1 MAPARSSGRRART
14 RRKAQNAPPQLP
26 VVAEDE
32 DELAPQYEQL
42 FLDPMS
48 GQPLQLYIDKDV
60 EGKDAIAQQIV
71 RHGGVVSPGYSGVLY
86 ILVDPHKESGQNLY
100 RQYAGKKNKIVV
112 HASWVHHCINDK
124 TLHGF
129 STNWAGCKVTG
140 KEQSYTALNP
150 APGPSSFP
158 VAPTTG
164 TQQPGT
170 FLPAPTQPVFH
181 GTSSLSPAV
190 HAPQMQP
197 PPTIHHLHP
206 PIQPSNVQSTPIP
219 AGVQSSAV
227 APAQTLRG
235 HPISHDSLAPS
246 HSQHQTQSVP
256 PTAHQGPFTYPPP
269 PMHPDASAP
278 PQTWQANSGIAPQ
291 QTHIA
296 PPPPYRHP
304 QDYREWSYQPPPQA
318 QPQPPPPATSTQQHN
333 AQPPPT
339 IDYQSHPG
347 YDYGYRDREQGWV
360 DGAAEY
366 YSQQYGQPGQY
377 TTYPPPPPPPSA
389 EAPEPQPLPEAGP
402 PEDHQQNELPRGRRR
417 SRQQQPG
424 APPATTLVANRK
436 NPVTRSPTPPTRVIK
451 STYGGNLFT
460 VDDVMY
466 LKKYIDYCQE
476 QGLVLSLREIC
487 ERIAIK
493 APHHTFYSWRRYCNK
508 HQIRLGGYAME
519 IDHDELGEGPSN
531 GHPIEEEP
539 GAVDAHGQL
548 PPQPPP
554 PTAGV
559 VPGSIAAAR
568 RAAVADAQRTR
579 SPTPPRAL
587 YRSTTGKGVAFTE
600 EDVTFLV
607 RFLEYRSRMGNGKVD
622 MVAFWKDVA
631 AKAPHHSRASW
642 MKFYRRHKHEL
653 YHEDGDDPL
662 PQPPEKKMRYSKGDD
677 ILLAKHFASRRE
689 GTSDKIFQEFARL
702 YSHHPWKGWQEHH
715 RIHKAKIDHLISKLN
730 QGQSIDEE
738 EGE

>member
-14 RRKAQNAPPQLP
+14 KRKAQNAPPQEP
-26 VVAEDE
+26 VTVPDV
-32 DELAPQYEQL
+32 DELASQYDQL

-60 EGKDAIAQQIV
+60 EGKDHIAQLIT
-71 RHGGVVSPGYSGVLY
+71 RHGGIVSPGYSGVLY
-86 ILVDPHKESGQNLY
+86 VLVNPHRESGQNLY

-112 HASWVHHCINDK
+112 DASWVQHCVNDK

-129 STNWAGCKVTG
+129 ATNWAGCKVTG
-140 KEQSYTALNP
+140 KEQVYTAADP
-150 APGPSSFP
+150 APGPSAFP
-158 VAPTTG
+158 AAPAASSQQSGVFASTS
-164 TQQPGT
+164 TQTVFQAQP
-170 FLPAPTQPVFH
+170 
-181 GTSSLSPAV
+181 SLSPAV
-190 HAPQMQP
+190 HPPQMQAAP
-197 PPTIHHLHP
+197 IHHIHP
-206 PIQPSNVQSTPIP
+206 PLRPSDVQSAPIP

-227 APAQTLRG
+227 APAQTLHG
-235 HPISHDSLAPS
+235 HPMPITASSHDPLAAT
-246 HSQHQTQSVP
+246 HSQHQPQPTQAP
-256 PTAHQGPFTYPPP
+256 TTAHQAPFTYPPP
-269 PMHPDASAP
+269 PMHPEASAP

-296 PPPPYRHP
+296 PPPPYRPP
-304 QDYREWSYQPPPQA
+304 QDYREWGYQT
-318 QPQPPPPATSTQQHN
+318 QPQPPPPPPAASTSQH
-333 AQPPPT
+333 AQHAGPPPPVV
-339 IDYQSHPG
+339 DYQAHPG
-347 YDYGYRDREQGWV
+347 YDYGYRDRDPGWV

-366 YSQQYGQPGQY
+366 YTQQYGPSNQY
-377 TTYPPPPPPPSA
+377 AGYPPPPPPPGPA
-389 EAPEPQPLPEAGP
+389 AAPAPTEPEPVPDTRPSEQPTADEQA
-402 PEDHQQNELPRGRRR
+402 RGRRR
-417 SRQQQPG
+417 TRQLQPG
-424 APPATTLVANRK
+424 APPATTLVANRR

-519 IDHDELGEGPSN
+519 IDHDEL
-531 GHPIEEEP
+531 
-539 GAVDAHGQL
+539 

-568 RAAVADAQRTR
+568 RAAAADAQRTR

-622 MVAFWKDVA
+622 MVAFWKNVA
-631 AKAPHHSRASW
+631 EKAPHHSRASW

-702 YSHHPWKGWQEHH
+702 YPHHPWKGWQEHH
-715 RIHKAKIDHLISKLN
+715 RIHKAKIDHLIGKLN

-738 EGE
+738 GEGE